1 MKKNKISKASK
12 KRLIVFGTASIFIIG
27 YFIFNLGF
35 NIYNLYS
42 LKKSE
47 NKFISDL
54 TELKRQE
61 KILNQEI
68 DKLQDP
74 EYIAKYAREN
84 YSYSKNGEY
93 IIKLKDEK
101 NKESEDEKFNLNIDY
116 NYIIYGGIGLLIIIF
131 IYALKKKN

>member
-1 MKKNKISKASK
+1 MKKSKISKASK
-12 KRLIVFGTASIFIIG
+12 TRLIVFGTLSVFIIG

-101 NKESEDEKFNLNIDY
+101 NKESEDEKFNLNVDY

>member
-12 KRLIVFGTASIFIIG
+12 KRLLVFGTLSLFIIG
-27 YFIFNLGF
+27 YFIFNLA
-35 NIYNLYS
+35 YYVYSLYD

-47 NKFISDL
+47 NNYSTNL

-93 IIKLKDEK
+93 IIKLKDEEIEK
-101 NKESEDEKFNLNIDY
+101 KSDEEFNLNIDY
-116 NYIIYGGIGLLIIIF
+116 NYIIYGGIAILLIIF
-131 IYALKKKN
+131 IYALKKKK